1 VAIAAALVL
10 AGAPPAF
17 AQAVEKRAE
26 ACFECHGRNGT
37 SATALTPSLGAQ
49 PSFFVV
55 AQLFLSRDG
64 RRPRE
69 PTPMDAFARG
79 LTDDDLRAF
88 GELVAKLP
96 PPAPPSGAPDA
107 ARLARARAL
116 VEQRKCGVCHN
127 PDFSGRDQ
135 MPRLANQR
143 EDYLLKA
150 MSDYR
155 SGNRIG
161 YGNAAMAETV
171 AGLGDAELADLAHF
185 LAHFPTTGTKR

>member
-1 VAIAAALVL
+1 MALASPPGL
-10 AGAPPAF
+10 AQPI
-17 AQAVEKRAE
+17 EKRAE
-26 ACFECHGRNGT
+26 ACYACHGKNGT
-37 SATALTPSLGAQ
+37 STTPLTPSLGAQ

-55 AQLFLSRDG
+55 AQLFLSRDD
-64 RRPRE
+64 RRTRE

-88 GELVAKLP
+88 GDLIAKLP
-96 PPAPPSGAPDA
+96 PPAPPAGTSDA
-107 ARLARARAL
+107 ARLARAGAL
-116 VEQRKCGVCHN
+116 VEKRKCGVCHN

-150 MSDYR
+150 LRDYR

-171 AGLGDAELADLAHF
+171 AGLSDAELADLAHF
-185 LAHFPTTGTKR
+185 LAHFRTTGTKR